1 MEVRAVA
8 RYLRVSLLKARQVVD
23 LVRGK
28 DVKEALGILRY
39 TNKKSSPLISK
50 VVKSAIANAEHNY
63 DMDSDELY
71 ISEIQINEGPTLKR
85 MRPRAYGR
93 ADVRRHRT
101 SHITVVL
108 REREVK

>member
-1 MEVRAVA
+1 MESRAVA
-8 RYLRVSLLKARQVVD
+8 RYIRVSPNKARQVAD

-28 DVKEALGILRY
+28 DIDEAIGILRY
-39 TNKKSSPLISK
+39 TNKKSAPLISK
-50 VVKSAIANAEHNY
+50 VLKSAIANAEHNY

-71 ISEIQINEGPTLKR
+71 VSEIMIDEGPTLKR
-85 MRPRAYGR
+85 MKPRAYGR